1 MMLFDQAC
9 VFAYEEYQ
17 NIAGKIDGYPTFYD
31 FWQTKTTDNMVDVYD
46 NNRAEYDQ
54 LWKQYVELVDSKTI
68 AKAYCG

>member
-1 MMLFDQAC
+1 M
-9 VFAYEEYQ
+9 AYEEYQ

-54 LWKQYVELVDSKTI
+54 LWKQYVELMDSKTI
-68 AKAYCG
+68 AKAYYG